1 MIKFFLIVII
11 LGVLGMGYLE
21 LTKEPRT
28 LEENKN
34 WVSK

>member
-1 MIKFFLIVII
+1 MIKFLITVII
-11 LGVLGMGYLE
+11 IGVLGVGYLE